1 MQSAGYELAR
11 SAVPPTVCAALRAS
25 ALAEAERTRGWLA
38 SLRRTVEV
46 GRGAEAARPVRAPQR
61 RVHVQL
67 PMCSLVTAAL
77 QAALAPGC
85 LGDAACRAGLSRA
98 AKLVELSVM
107 IALPGAEAQ
116 QAPQHP
122 ALSRL
127 SLLATDT

>member
-1 MQSAGYELAR
+1 MAFAAAHTMQSSGYELAR
-11 SAVPPTVCAALRAS
+11 RAVPPTVCAALRAS
-25 ALAEAERTRGWLA
+25 ALAEAERTTGWLA
-38 SLRRTVEV
+38 SLRRTL
-46 GRGAEAARPVRAPQR
+46 GRAEAARPVRAPQR

-116 QAPQHP
+116 QA
-122 ALSRL
+122 S
-127 SLLATDT
+127 